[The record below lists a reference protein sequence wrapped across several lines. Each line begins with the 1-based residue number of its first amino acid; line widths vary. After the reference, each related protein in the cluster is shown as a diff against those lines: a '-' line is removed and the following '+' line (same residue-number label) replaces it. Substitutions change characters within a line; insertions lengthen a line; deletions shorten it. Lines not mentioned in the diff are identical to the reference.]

1 MVGNL
6 AQGLIVVVVRL
17 VGSRL
22 VGIDGLD
29 YDIGGVVREC
39 AQVSHA
45 FWVFRNGFGHNVA
58 GAGKCRLG
66 RVEASILVDVCRGG
80 IERAAL
86 G

>member
-1 MVGNL
+1 MVGDF

-22 VGIDGLD
+22 VSIGCLD
-29 YDIGGVVREC
+29 HDVGGVVREC
-39 AQVSHA
+39 AQVGHA

-58 GAGKCRLG
+58 GTGKCRLG
-66 RVEASILVDVCRGG
+66 RLEASILVDVCRGG